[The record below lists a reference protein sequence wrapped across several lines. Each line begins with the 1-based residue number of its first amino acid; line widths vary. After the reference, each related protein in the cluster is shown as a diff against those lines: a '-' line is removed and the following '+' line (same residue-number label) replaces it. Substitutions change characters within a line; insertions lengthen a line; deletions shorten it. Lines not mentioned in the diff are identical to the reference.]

1 MRILI
6 TSNVRWWNAEAA
18 YAAILARELLN
29 AGHKVWV
36 LTLPNSLNETK
47 LRNWNL
53 PIITDIPLSSSN
65 PWQLWRAYQRLKSLI
80 EEQQIQIVNAHRSEG
95 FPLLVLLRQRLKS
108 FALIRTRGTTRP
120 LRDRWLNRRLHE
132 DWIESVIVPAQV
144 IASQLRQVLNLPP
157 ERLHVIY
164 YPVNPSTIGVKGE
177 SEAQQSRLECLDR
190 LGIPKHRR
198 VIGIVGRIRPV
209 KGQRIL
215 LKIFVALRKRFP
227 DIVLLMLYRDT
238 NETEAEWQGLLQD
251 LVESNLLQ
259 SVYLYGYREDVLEI
273 MRHTDIGV
281 VSSVDSEVICRV
293 AVEFFSVG
301 TPVVAFP
308 TGALPEIIQD
318 GVTGRIAK
326 DKSAEALAEALE
338 WMLESPERI
347 AEFGQH
353 ARQQSLERFD
363 PNKLLE
369 QTLSVYEQSW
379 QHLQSQLVTGEANVR
394 P

>member
-18 YAAILARELLN
+18 YAATLARELLN

-47 LRNWNL
+47 LRSWNL

-65 PWQLWRAYQRLKSLI
+65 PWQLWQAYRRLQSLI
-80 EEQQIQIVNAHRSEG
+80 EEQQIQVVNAHRSEG

-120 LRDRWLNRRLHE
+120 LRDNWLNRKLHE

-144 IASQLRQVLNLPP
+144 IASQLRQVLNLPS
-157 ERLHVIY
+157 ERLQVIY
-164 YPVNPSTIGVKGE
+164 YPVNPSSIDSQGE

-190 LGIPKHRR
+190 LGIPRHCR

-215 LKIFVALRKRFP
+215 LKSFATLRKRFP

-251 LVESNLLQ
+251 LVESNLQQ

-301 TPVVAFP
+301 KPVIAFP

-326 DKSAEALAEALE
+326 DKSAEALAEILE

-347 AEFGQH
+347 SEFGKN

>member
-18 YAAILARELLN
+18 YAATLARELLN

-65 PWQLWRAYQRLKSLI
+65 PWQLWRAYRRLQSLI

-120 LRDRWLNRRLHE
+120 LRDNWLNRKLHE

-144 IASQLRQVLNLPP
+144 IASQLRQVLNLPS
-157 ERLHVIY
+157 ERLQVIY
-164 YPVNPSTIGVKGE
+164 YPVNPSSIDSQGE

-190 LGIPKHRR
+190 LGIPRHCR

-215 LKIFVALRKRFP
+215 LKSFATLRKRFP

-251 LVESNLLQ
+251 LVESNLQQ

-293 AVEFFSVG
+293 AVEFFSVE

-326 DKSAEALAEALE
+326 DKSAEALAEILE

-347 AEFGQH
+347 SEFGKN

>member
-120 LRDRWLNRRLHE
+120 LRDHWLNRRLHE

-190 LGIPKHRR
+190 LGIPKHCR

-215 LKIFVALRKRFP
+215 LKSFVALRKRFP

-347 AEFGQH
+347 AEFGQN

>member
-18 YAAILARELLN
+18 YAATLARELLN

-65 PWQLWRAYQRLKSLI
+65 PWQLWQAYRRLQSLI
-80 EEQQIQIVNAHRSEG
+80 EEQQIQVVNAHRSEG

-120 LRDRWLNRRLHE
+120 LRDHWLNRKLHE

-144 IASQLRQVLNLPP
+144 IASQLRQVLNLPS
-157 ERLHVIY
+157 ERLQVIY
-164 YPVNPSTIGVKGE
+164 YPVNPGSIDSQGE

-190 LGIPKHRR
+190 LGIPRHCR

-215 LKIFVALRKRFP
+215 LKSFATLRKRFP

-251 LVESNLLQ
+251 LVESNLQQ

-326 DKSAEALAEALE
+326 DKSAEALAEILE

-347 AEFGQH
+347 AEFGKN

-379 QHLQSQLVTGEANVR
+379 QHLQFQLVTGEANVR

>member
-18 YAAILARELLN
+18 YAATLARELLN

-65 PWQLWRAYQRLKSLI
+65 PWQLWQAYRRLQSLI

-120 LRDRWLNRRLHE
+120 LRDHWLNRKLHE

-144 IASQLRQVLNLPP
+144 IASQLRQVLNLPS
-157 ERLHVIY
+157 ERLQVIY
-164 YPVNPSTIGVKGE
+164 YPVNPSSIDSQGE

-190 LGIPKHRR
+190 LGIPRHCR

-215 LKIFVALRKRFP
+215 LKSFATLRKRFP
-227 DIVLLMLYRDT
+227 DTVLLMLYRDT

-251 LVESNLLQ
+251 LVESNLQQ

-326 DKSAEALAEALE
+326 DKSAEALAEILE

-347 AEFGQH
+347 SEFGKN

>member
-18 YAAILARELLN
+18 YAATLARELLN

-47 LRNWNL
+47 LRSWNL

-65 PWQLWRAYQRLKSLI
+65 PWQLWQAHRRLQSLI

-120 LRDRWLNRRLHE
+120 LRDHWLNRKLHE

-144 IASQLRQVLNLPP
+144 IASQLRQVLNLPS
-157 ERLHVIY
+157 ERLQVIY
-164 YPVNPSTIGVKGE
+164 YPVNPSSIDSQGE

-190 LGIPKHRR
+190 LGIPRHCR

-215 LKIFVALRKRFP
+215 LKSFATLRKRFP

-251 LVESNLLQ
+251 LVESNLQQ

-326 DKSAEALAEALE
+326 DKSAEALAEILE

-347 AEFGQH
+347 AEFGKN

>member
-120 LRDRWLNRRLHE
+120 LRDHWLNRRLHE

-177 SEAQQSRLECLDR
+177 SEAQQSRLESLDR
-190 LGIPKHRR
+190 LGIPKHCR

-215 LKIFVALRKRFP
+215 LKSFVALRKRFP

-347 AEFGQH
+347 AEFGQN

-379 QHLQSQLVTGEANVR
+379 QRLQSQLVTGEANVR

>member
-53 PIITDIPLSSSN
+53 PIITAIPLSSSN

-120 LRDRWLNRRLHE
+120 LRDHWLNRKLHE

-144 IASQLRQVLNLPP
+144 ISSQLRQVLNLLS
-157 ERLHVIY
+157 ERLQVIY
-164 YPVNPSTIGVKGE
+164 YPVNPSSIDSQEE
-177 SEAQQSRLECLDR
+177 SEAQESRLECLDR
-190 LGIPKHRR
+190 LGIPKHCR

-215 LKIFVALRKRFP
+215 LKSFATLRKRFP

-251 LVESNLLQ
+251 LVESNLQQ

-326 DKSAEALAEALE
+326 DKSAEALAEILE

-347 AEFGQH
+347 AEFGQN

>member
-18 YAAILARELLN
+18 YAATLARELLH

-120 LRDRWLNRRLHE
+120 LRDHWLNRRLHE

-190 LGIPKHRR
+190 LGIPKHCR

-215 LKIFVALRKRFP
+215 LKSFVALRKRFP

-281 VSSVDSEVICRV
+281 VSSIDSEVICRV

-318 GVTGRIAK
+318 GFTGRIAK
-326 DKSAEALAEALE
+326 DKSAEALAEILE

-347 AEFGQH
+347 AEFGQN

>member
-18 YAAILARELLN
+18 YAATLARELLH

-65 PWQLWRAYQRLKSLI
+65 PWRLWRAYQRLKSLI

-120 LRDRWLNRRLHE
+120 LRDHWLNRRLHE

-215 LKIFVALRKRFP
+215 LKSFVTLRKRFP
-227 DIVLLMLYRDT
+227 GIVLLMLYRDT
-238 NETEAEWQGLLQD
+238 SETEAEWQGLLQD
-251 LVESNLLQ
+251 LVESNLQQ
-259 SVYLYGYREDVLEI
+259 SVYLYGYREDVQEI
-273 MRHTDIGV
+273 MRHIDIGV
-281 VSSVDSEVICRV
+281 VSSIDSEVICRV

-318 GVTGRIAK
+318 GFTGRIAK
-326 DKSAEALAEALE
+326 DKSAEALAEILE

-347 AEFGQH
+347 AEFGQN

>member
-18 YAAILARELLN
+18 YAATLARELLN

-47 LRNWNL
+47 LRSWNL

-65 PWQLWRAYQRLKSLI
+65 PWQLWQAYRRLQSLI
-80 EEQQIQIVNAHRSEG
+80 EEQQIQVVNAHRSEG

-120 LRDRWLNRRLHE
+120 LRDHWLNRKLHE

-144 IASQLRQVLNLPP
+144 IASQLRQVLNLPS
-157 ERLHVIY
+157 ERLQVIY
-164 YPVNPSTIGVKGE
+164 YPVNPSSIDSQGE

-190 LGIPKHRR
+190 LGIPRHCR

-215 LKIFVALRKRFP
+215 LKSFATLRKRFP

-251 LVESNLLQ
+251 LVESNLQQ

-326 DKSAEALAEALE
+326 DKSAEALAEILE

-347 AEFGQH
+347 SEFGKN

>member
-18 YAAILARELLN
+18 YAATLARELLN

-47 LRNWNL
+47 LRSWNL

-65 PWQLWRAYQRLKSLI
+65 PWQLWQAYRRLQSLI

-120 LRDRWLNRRLHE
+120 LRDHWLNRKLHE

-144 IASQLRQVLNLPP
+144 IASQLRQVLNLPS
-157 ERLHVIY
+157 ERLQVIY
-164 YPVNPSTIGVKGE
+164 YPVNPSSIDSQGE

-190 LGIPKHRR
+190 LGIPRHCR

-215 LKIFVALRKRFP
+215 LKSFATLRKRFP

-251 LVESNLLQ
+251 LVESNLQQ

-326 DKSAEALAEALE
+326 DKSAAALAEILE

-347 AEFGQH
+347 AGFGKN

>member
-18 YAAILARELLN
+18 YAATLARELLN

-47 LRNWNL
+47 LRSWNL

-65 PWQLWRAYQRLKSLI
+65 PWQLWQAYRRLQSLI
-80 EEQQIQIVNAHRSEG
+80 EEQQIQVVNAHRSEG

-120 LRDRWLNRRLHE
+120 LRDNWLNRKLHE

-144 IASQLRQVLNLPP
+144 IASQLRQVLNLPS
-157 ERLHVIY
+157 ERLQVIY
-164 YPVNPSTIGVKGE
+164 YPVNPSSIDSQGE

-190 LGIPKHRR
+190 LGIPRHCR

-215 LKIFVALRKRFP
+215 LKSFATLRKRFP

-251 LVESNLLQ
+251 LVESNLQQ

-326 DKSAEALAEALE
+326 DKSAAALAEILE

-347 AEFGQH
+347 AGFGKN

>member
-36 LTLPNSLNETK
+36 LTRPNSLNETK

-120 LRDRWLNRRLHE
+120 LRDHWLNRRLHE

-190 LGIPKHRR
+190 LGIPKHCR

-215 LKIFVALRKRFP
+215 LKSFVALRKRFP

-308 TGALPEIIQD
+308 TGALPEIIHD

-347 AEFGQH
+347 AEFGQN

-379 QHLQSQLVTGEANVR
+379 QRLQSQLVTGEANVR

>member
-18 YAAILARELLN
+18 YAATLARELLN

-65 PWQLWRAYQRLKSLI
+65 PWQLWRAYRRLQSLI

-120 LRDRWLNRRLHE
+120 LRDHWLNRKLHE

-144 IASQLRQVLNLPP
+144 IASQLRQILNLPS
-157 ERLHVIY
+157 ERLQVIY
-164 YPVNPSTIGVKGE
+164 YPVNPSSIDSQGE

-190 LGIPKHRR
+190 LGIPRQCR

-215 LKIFVALRKRFP
+215 LKSFATLRKRFP

-251 LVESNLLQ
+251 LVESNLQQ

-301 TPVVAFP
+301 KPVIAFP

-326 DKSAEALAEALE
+326 DKSAEALAEILE

-347 AEFGQH
+347 SEFGKN

>member
-18 YAAILARELLN
+18 YAATLARELLN

-65 PWQLWRAYQRLKSLI
+65 PWQLWRAYRRLQSLI

-120 LRDRWLNRRLHE
+120 LRDHWLNRKLHE

-144 IASQLRQVLNLPP
+144 IASQLRQVLNLPS
-157 ERLHVIY
+157 ERLQVIY
-164 YPVNPSTIGVKGE
+164 YPVNPSSIDSQGE

-190 LGIPKHRR
+190 LGIPRQCR

-215 LKIFVALRKRFP
+215 LKSFATLRKRFP

-251 LVESNLLQ
+251 LVESNLQQ

-301 TPVVAFP
+301 KPVIAFP

-326 DKSAEALAEALE
+326 DKSAAALAEILE

-347 AEFGQH
+347 AEFGKN

>member
-120 LRDRWLNRRLHE
+120 LRDHWLNRWLHE

-190 LGIPKHRR
+190 LGIPKHCR

-215 LKIFVALRKRFP
+215 LKSFVALRKRFP

-238 NETEAEWQGLLQD
+238 NETETEWQGLLQD

-338 WMLESPERI
+338 WMLESPEHI
-347 AEFGQH
+347 AEFGQN

-369 QTLSVYEQSW
+369 QTLSAYEQSW
-379 QHLQSQLVTGEANVR
+379 QRLQSQLVTGEANVR

>member
-36 LTLPNSLNETK
+36 LTRPNSLNETK

-120 LRDRWLNRRLHE
+120 LRDHWLNRWLHE

-164 YPVNPSTIGVKGE
+164 YPVNPSKIGVKEE

-190 LGIPKHRR
+190 LGIPKHCR

-215 LKIFVALRKRFP
+215 LKSFVALRKRFP

-347 AEFGQH
+347 AEFGQN

-379 QHLQSQLVTGEANVR
+379 QRLQSQLVTGEANVR

>member
-120 LRDRWLNRRLHE
+120 LRDHWLNRRLHE

-190 LGIPKHRR
+190 LGIPKHCR

-215 LKIFVALRKRFP
+215 LKSFVALRKRFP

-273 MRHTDIGV
+273 MRHIDIGV

-347 AEFGQH
+347 AEFGQN

-369 QTLSVYEQSW
+369 QTLSVYKQSW
-379 QHLQSQLVTGEANVR
+379 QRLQSQLVTGEANVR

>member
-18 YAAILARELLN
+18 YAATLARELLN

-65 PWQLWRAYQRLKSLI
+65 PWRLWRAYQRLQSLI

-95 FPLLVLLRQRLKS
+95 FPLLVLLRQQLKS

-120 LRDRWLNRRLHE
+120 LRDHWVNRKLHE
-132 DWIESVIVPAQV
+132 DWIEAVIVPAQV

-157 ERLHVIY
+157 ERLQVIY
-164 YPVNPSTIGVKGE
+164 YPANSSLIDSQGE

-190 LGIPKHRR
+190 LGIPEHCR

-215 LKIFVALRKRFP
+215 LKSFVALRKHFP
-227 DIVLLMLYRDT
+227 DIVLLILYRDT

-251 LVESNLLQ
+251 LADSNLQ
-259 SVYLYGYREDVLEI
+259 QNVYLYGYREDVLEI

-308 TGALPEIIQD
+308 TGALPEIVQD

-326 DKSAEALAEALE
+326 DKSAEALAEILE
-338 WMLESPERI
+338 WMLESPECI
-347 AEFGQH
+347 AELGKN

-363 PNKLLE
+363 PNKLLQ
-369 QTLSVYEQSW
+369 QTLSVYEKGW
-379 QHLQSQLVTGEANVR
+379 QRLQSQLVTGETNVR

>member
-18 YAAILARELLN
+18 YAATLARELLN

-47 LRNWNL
+47 LRSWNL

-65 PWQLWRAYQRLKSLI
+65 PWQLWQAYRRLQSLI
-80 EEQQIQIVNAHRSEG
+80 EEQQIQVVNAHRSEG

-120 LRDRWLNRRLHE
+120 LRDHWLNRKLHE

-144 IASQLRQVLNLPP
+144 IASQLRQVLNLPS
-157 ERLHVIY
+157 ERLQVIY
-164 YPVNPSTIGVKGE
+164 YPVNPSSIDSQGE

-190 LGIPKHRR
+190 LGIPRQCR

-215 LKIFVALRKRFP
+215 LKSFATLRKRFP

-251 LVESNLLQ
+251 LVESNLQQ

-293 AVEFFSVG
+293 AVEFFSVE

-326 DKSAEALAEALE
+326 DKSAEALAEILE

-347 AEFGQH
+347 SEFGKN

>member
-18 YAAILARELLN
+18 YAATLARELLN

-47 LRNWNL
+47 LRSWNL

-65 PWQLWRAYQRLKSLI
+65 PWQLWQAYRRLQSLI

-95 FPLLVLLRQRLKS
+95 FPLLVLLRQWLKS

-120 LRDRWLNRRLHE
+120 LRDHWLNRKLHE

-144 IASQLRQVLNLPP
+144 IASQLRQVLNLPS
-157 ERLHVIY
+157 ERLQVIY
-164 YPVNPSTIGVKGE
+164 YPVNPSSIDSQGE

-190 LGIPKHRR
+190 LGIPRHCR

-215 LKIFVALRKRFP
+215 LKSFATLRKRFP
-227 DIVLLMLYRDT
+227 NIVLLMLYRDT

-251 LVESNLLQ
+251 LVESNLQQ

-293 AVEFFSVG
+293 AVEFFSVE

-326 DKSAEALAEALE
+326 DKSAEALAEILE

-347 AEFGQH
+347 SEFGKN

-363 PNKLLE
+363 PNKFLE

>member
-95 FPLLVLLRQRLKS
+95 FPLLVLLRQQLKS
-108 FALIRTRGTTRP
+108 FSLIRTRGTTRP
-120 LRDRWLNRRLHE
+120 LRDHWLNRRLHE

-190 LGIPKHRR
+190 LGIPKHCR

-215 LKIFVALRKRFP
+215 LKSFVALRKRFP

-238 NETEAEWQGLLQD
+238 SETEAEWQGLLQD

-326 DKSAEALAEALE
+326 DKSAEALAETLE

-347 AEFGQH
+347 AEFGQN

>member
-18 YAAILARELLN
+18 YAATLARELLN

-65 PWQLWRAYQRLKSLI
+65 PWQLWQAYRRLQSLI
-80 EEQQIQIVNAHRSEG
+80 EEQQIQVVNAHRSEG

-120 LRDRWLNRRLHE
+120 LRDNWLNRKLHE

-144 IASQLRQVLNLPP
+144 IASQLRQVLNLPS
-157 ERLHVIY
+157 ERLQVIY
-164 YPVNPSTIGVKGE
+164 YPVNPSSIDSQGE

-190 LGIPKHRR
+190 LGIPRQCR

-215 LKIFVALRKRFP
+215 LKSFATLRKRFP

-251 LVESNLLQ
+251 LVESNLQQ

-326 DKSAEALAEALE
+326 DKSAEALAEILE

-347 AEFGQH
+347 AEFGKN

>member
-18 YAAILARELLN
+18 YAATLARELLN

-47 LRNWNL
+47 LRSWNL

-65 PWQLWRAYQRLKSLI
+65 PWQLWQAYRRLQSLI
-80 EEQQIQIVNAHRSEG
+80 EEQQIQVVNAHRSEG

-120 LRDRWLNRRLHE
+120 LRDNWLNRKLHE

-144 IASQLRQVLNLPP
+144 IASQLRQVLNLPS
-157 ERLHVIY
+157 ERLQVIY
-164 YPVNPSTIGVKGE
+164 YPVNPSSIDSQGE

-190 LGIPKHRR
+190 LGIPRHCR

-215 LKIFVALRKRFP
+215 LKSFATLRKRFP

-251 LVESNLLQ
+251 LVESNLQQ

-326 DKSAEALAEALE
+326 DKSAEALAEILE

-347 AEFGQH
+347 AEFGKN

>member
-18 YAAILARELLN
+18 YAATLARELLN

-47 LRNWNL
+47 LRSWNL

-80 EEQQIQIVNAHRSEG
+80 EGKQIQIVNAHRSEG

-120 LRDRWLNRRLHE
+120 LRDHWLNRKLHE

-144 IASQLRQVLNLPP
+144 IASQLRQVLNLPS
-157 ERLHVIY
+157 ERLQVIY
-164 YPVNPSTIGVKGE
+164 YPVNPSSIDSQGE

-190 LGIPKHRR
+190 LGIPRHCR

-215 LKIFVALRKRFP
+215 LKSFATLRKRFP

-251 LVESNLLQ
+251 LVESNLQQ

-326 DKSAEALAEALE
+326 DKSAEALAEILE

-347 AEFGQH
+347 AEFGKN

>member
-65 PWQLWRAYQRLKSLI
+65 PWRLWRAYQRLKSLI

-120 LRDRWLNRRLHE
+120 LRDHWLNRRLHE

-215 LKIFVALRKRFP
+215 LKSFVALRKRFP

-326 DKSAEALAEALE
+326 DKSAEALAEILE

-347 AEFGQH
+347 AEFGQN

>member
-18 YAAILARELLN
+18 YAATLARELLN

-47 LRNWNL
+47 LRSWNL

-65 PWQLWRAYQRLKSLI
+65 PWQLWQAYRRLQSLI

-120 LRDRWLNRRLHE
+120 LRDHWLNRKLHE

-144 IASQLRQVLNLPP
+144 IASQLRQILNLPS
-157 ERLHVIY
+157 ERLQVIY
-164 YPVNPSTIGVKGE
+164 YPVNPSSIDSQGE

-190 LGIPKHRR
+190 LGIPRQCR

-215 LKIFVALRKRFP
+215 LKSFATLRKRFP

-251 LVESNLLQ
+251 LVESNLQQ

-326 DKSAEALAEALE
+326 DKSAEALAEILE

-347 AEFGQH
+347 SEFGKN

>member
-18 YAAILARELLN
+18 YAATLARELLN

-65 PWQLWRAYQRLKSLI
+65 PWQLWWAYQRLQSLI

-120 LRDRWLNRRLHE
+120 LRDHWLNRKLHE

-144 IASQLRQVLNLPP
+144 IASQLRQVLNLPS
-157 ERLHVIY
+157 ERLQVIY
-164 YPVNPSTIGVKGE
+164 YPVNPSSIDSQGE
-177 SEAQQSRLECLDR
+177 SESQQSRLECLDR
-190 LGIPKHRR
+190 LGIPRHCR

-215 LKIFVALRKRFP
+215 LKSFAALRKRFP

-251 LVESNLLQ
+251 LAESNLKQ
-259 SVYLYGYREDVLEI
+259 NVYLYGYREDVLEI
-273 MRHTDIGV
+273 MHHTDIGV

-318 GVTGRIAK
+318 GVTGRITK
-326 DKSAEALAEALE
+326 DKSAEALAEILE

-347 AEFGQH
+347 AEFGKN

-379 QHLQSQLVTGEANVR
+379 QHLQSRLVTGEANVR

>member
-18 YAAILARELLN
+18 YAATLARELLN

-65 PWQLWRAYQRLKSLI
+65 PWRLWRAYQRLQSLI

-95 FPLLVLLRQRLKS
+95 FPLLVLLRQQLKS

-120 LRDRWLNRRLHE
+120 LRDHWVNRKLHE
-132 DWIESVIVPAQV
+132 DWIEAVIVPAQV

-157 ERLHVIY
+157 ERLQVIY
-164 YPVNPSTIGVKGE
+164 YPANPSLIDSQGE

-190 LGIPKHRR
+190 LGIPEHCR
-198 VIGIVGRIRPV
+198 VVGIVGRIRPV

-215 LKIFVALRKRFP
+215 LKSFVALRKHFP
-227 DIVLLMLYRDT
+227 DIVLLILYRDT

-251 LVESNLLQ
+251 LAESNLQ
-259 SVYLYGYREDVLEI
+259 QNVYLYGYREDVLEI

-308 TGALPEIIQD
+308 TGALPEIVQD

-326 DKSAEALAEALE
+326 DKSAEALAEILE
-338 WMLESPERI
+338 WMLESPECI
-347 AEFGQH
+347 AELGKN
-353 ARQQSLERFD
+353 ACQQSLERFD
-363 PNKLLE
+363 PNKLLQ
-369 QTLSVYEQSW
+369 QTLSVYEKGW
-379 QHLQSQLVTGEANVR
+379 QRLQSQLVTGETNVR

>member
-18 YAAILARELLN
+18 YAATLARELLN

-65 PWQLWRAYQRLKSLI
+65 PWRLWRAYQRLQSLI

-95 FPLLVLLRQRLKS
+95 FPLLVLLRQQLKS

-120 LRDRWLNRRLHE
+120 LRDHWVNRKLHE
-132 DWIESVIVPAQV
+132 DWIEAVIVPAQV

-157 ERLHVIY
+157 ERLQVIY
-164 YPVNPSTIGVKGE
+164 YPANSSLIDSQGE

-190 LGIPKHRR
+190 LGIPEHCR

-215 LKIFVALRKRFP
+215 LKSFVALRKHFP
-227 DIVLLMLYRDT
+227 DIVLLILYRDT

-251 LVESNLLQ
+251 LAESNLQ
-259 SVYLYGYREDVLEI
+259 QNVYLYGYREDVLEI

-308 TGALPEIIQD
+308 TGALPEIVQD

-326 DKSAEALAEALE
+326 DKSAEALAEILE
-338 WMLESPERI
+338 WMLESPECI
-347 AEFGQH
+347 AELGKN

-363 PNKLLE
+363 PNKLLQ
-369 QTLSVYEQSW
+369 QTMSVYEKGW
-379 QHLQSQLVTGEANVR
+379 QRLQSQLLTGETNVR

>member
-18 YAAILARELLN
+18 YAATLARELLN

-47 LRNWNL
+47 LRSWNL

-65 PWQLWRAYQRLKSLI
+65 PWQLWQAYRRLQSLI

-120 LRDRWLNRRLHE
+120 LRDHWLNRKLHE

-144 IASQLRQVLNLPP
+144 IASQLRQILNLPS
-157 ERLHVIY
+157 ERLQVIY
-164 YPVNPSTIGVKGE
+164 YPVNPSSIDSQGE

-190 LGIPKHRR
+190 LGIPRHCR

-215 LKIFVALRKRFP
+215 LKSFATLRKRFP

-251 LVESNLLQ
+251 LVESNLQQ

-301 TPVVAFP
+301 KPVIAFP

-326 DKSAEALAEALE
+326 DKSAAALAEILE

-347 AEFGQH
+347 SEFGKN

>member
-18 YAAILARELLN
+18 YAATLARELLN

-120 LRDRWLNRRLHE
+120 LRDHWLNRKLHE

-144 IASQLRQVLNLPP
+144 IASQLRQILNLPS
-157 ERLHVIY
+157 ERLQVIY
-164 YPVNPSTIGVKGE
+164 YPVNPSSIDSQGE

-190 LGIPKHRR
+190 LGIPRQCR

-215 LKIFVALRKRFP
+215 LKSFATLRKRFP

-251 LVESNLLQ
+251 LVESNLQQ

-301 TPVVAFP
+301 KPVIAFP

-326 DKSAEALAEALE
+326 DKSAEALAEILE

-347 AEFGQH
+347 SEFGKN

>member
-95 FPLLVLLRQRLKS
+95 FPLLVLLRQQLKR

-120 LRDRWLNRRLHE
+120 LRDHWLNRRLHE

-190 LGIPKHRR
+190 LGIPKHCR

-215 LKIFVALRKRFP
+215 LKSFVALRKRFP

-347 AEFGQH
+347 AEFGQN

-379 QHLQSQLVTGEANVR
+379 QRLQSQLVTGEANVR

>member
-18 YAAILARELLN
+18 YAATLARELLH

-65 PWQLWRAYQRLKSLI
+65 PWRLWRAYQRLKSLI

-120 LRDRWLNRRLHE
+120 LRDHWLNRWLHE

-215 LKIFVALRKRFP
+215 LKSFVTLRKRFP
-227 DIVLLMLYRDT
+227 GIVLLMLYRDT
-238 NETEAEWQGLLQD
+238 SETEAEWQGLLQD
-251 LVESNLLQ
+251 LVESNLQQ
-259 SVYLYGYREDVLEI
+259 SVYLYGYREDVQEI
-273 MRHTDIGV
+273 MRHIDIGV
-281 VSSVDSEVICRV
+281 VSSIDSEVICRV

-318 GVTGRIAK
+318 GFTGRIAK
-326 DKSAEALAEALE
+326 DKSAEALAEILE

-347 AEFGQH
+347 AEFGQN

>member
-120 LRDRWLNRRLHE
+120 LRDHWLNRWLHE

-190 LGIPKHRR
+190 LGIPKYCR

-215 LKIFVALRKRFP
+215 LKSFVALRKRFP

-318 GVTGRIAK
+318 GFTGRIAK
-326 DKSAEALAEALE
+326 DKSAEALAEILE

>member
-18 YAAILARELLN
+18 YAATLARELLN

-120 LRDRWLNRRLHE
+120 LRDHWLNRKLHE

-144 IASQLRQVLNLPP
+144 IASQLRQILNLPS
-157 ERLHVIY
+157 ERLQVIY
-164 YPVNPSTIGVKGE
+164 YPVNPSSIDSQGE

-190 LGIPKHRR
+190 LGIPRQCR

-215 LKIFVALRKRFP
+215 LKSFATLRKRFP

-251 LVESNLLQ
+251 LVESNLQQ

-301 TPVVAFP
+301 KPVIAFP

-326 DKSAEALAEALE
+326 DKSAEALAEILE

-347 AEFGQH
+347 SEFGKN

-379 QHLQSQLVTGEANVR
+379 QRLQSQLVTGEANVR

>member
-120 LRDRWLNRRLHE
+120 LRDHWLNRRLHE

-177 SEAQQSRLECLDR
+177 SEAQQSRLECLNR
-190 LGIPKHRR
+190 LGIPKHCR

-215 LKIFVALRKRFP
+215 LKSFVALRKRFP

-347 AEFGQH
+347 AEFGQN

>member
-36 LTLPNSLNETK
+36 LTRPNSLNETK

-120 LRDRWLNRRLHE
+120 LRDHWLNRWLHE

-190 LGIPKHRR
+190 LGIPKHCR

-215 LKIFVALRKRFP
+215 LKSFVALRKRFP

-338 WMLESPERI
+338 WMMESPERI
-347 AEFGQH
+347 AEFGQN

-379 QHLQSQLVTGEANVR
+379 QRLQSQLVTGEANVR

>member
-18 YAAILARELLN
+18 YAATLARELLN

-47 LRNWNL
+47 LRSWNL

-65 PWQLWRAYQRLKSLI
+65 PWQLWQAYRRLQSLI
-80 EEQQIQIVNAHRSEG
+80 KEQQIQVVNAHRSEG

-120 LRDRWLNRRLHE
+120 LRDHWLNRKLHE

-144 IASQLRQVLNLPP
+144 IASQLRQVLNLPS
-157 ERLHVIY
+157 ERLQVIY
-164 YPVNPSTIGVKGE
+164 YPVNPSSIDSQGE

-190 LGIPKHRR
+190 LGIPRQCR

-215 LKIFVALRKRFP
+215 LKSFATLRKRFP
-227 DIVLLMLYRDT
+227 DTVLLMLYRDT

-251 LVESNLLQ
+251 LVESNLQQ

-293 AVEFFSVG
+293 AVEFFSVE

-326 DKSAEALAEALE
+326 DKSAEALAEILE

-347 AEFGQH
+347 AEFGKN